1 MQKIFV
7 FSKILALGF
16 VFVMTTSFIK
26 TGTYEPEKLITP
38 SQSITFNTDGLYYA
52 EFYDYIFRGHFE
64 NIKIKREDME
74 FLMIFTQYL
83 RTFGRQCASYLPTD
97 KVKIM
102 QQECA
107 EEQVTT
113 NGYGIETSRVCIKWR
128 WVWSGLY
135 AKPDLY
141 HAKKEVE
148 HIQSADGFRTAMAMI
163 TDPNA
168 MGNSVDRIHK
178 IKGLKNDMA
187 QFFTLNSCNSAGIK
201 RFEENLKRFALKKPA
216 IRMQGI
222 SKYAAMKKS
231 GGPTGSQNFN
241 KLINDLV
248 ANQSKTWA
256 FNQYIPGSISMVTIL
271 SKDNRGRP
279 KTVRANYKFKGFGNG
294 DNGLVTITFKNGL
307 PDCIYFADFPNNC
320 KTPSSSI
327 VASYAQGNYKK
338 E

>member
-1 MQKIFV
+1 MHKKF
-7 FSKILALGF
+7 FFTKILALG
-16 VFVMTTSFIK
+16 VVLIMSTSFIDIHSDNS
-26 TGTYEPEKLITP
+26 EKLYIE

-64 NIKIKREDME
+64 NIEIKREDME

-107 EEQVTT
+107 KEWVTT
-113 NGYGIETSRVCIKWR
+113 NGYGAETRDCIEWR

-141 HAKKEVE
+141 NAKIEVE
-148 HIQSADGFRTAMAMI
+148 HIQSADVLRTAMAMI

-178 IKGLKNDMA
+178 IKGLKNDMS
-187 QFFTLNSCNSAGIK
+187 QFFTLNSCNSSGIK

-256 FNQYIPGSISMVTIL
+256 FNRYIPRSISRVTIL
-271 SKDNRGRP
+271 SKDNQGRP

-294 DNGLVTITFKNGL
+294 NNGLVTITFKKGL
-307 PDCIYFADFPNNC
+307 PDCIYFADFPTNC
-320 KTPSSSI
+320 KTPNSSI
-327 VASYAQGNYKK
+327 VASYAQGNYRK